1 MSMQTDFR
9 ALDKNFKSRVEASF
23 ANQPLMGFI
32 GAKLAIIEPGFCEIH
47 LPYRFEL
54 TQQHGFFHAG
64 IIGTIADNC
73 GGYAAFSLM
82 PAESSVLTVE
92 YKINLLSPG
101 DGSLLIGRGK
111 VKKAGKNLTIC
122 VVDVFVVKGGVEKLC
137 ATVQMTVMTMHEMMD
152 KPVDTKA

>member
-1 MSMQTDFR
+1 
-9 ALDKNFKSRVEASF
+9 
-23 ANQPLMGFI
+23 
-32 GAKLAIIEPGFCEIH
+32 
-47 LPYRFEL
+47 
-54 TQQHGFFHAG
+54 
-64 IIGTIADNC
+64 
-73 GGYAAFSLM
+73 
-82 PAESSVLTVE
+82 
-92 YKINLLSPG
+92 LSPG